1 MTELPATTRS
11 ARRFG
16 AFIGLAV
23 GVAGAFGLALWMML
37 SPTREQLLEQGL
49 KESRR
54 DPAVAERTLGRV
66 LRMSGGRDQN
76 AQIAL
81 CRLMV
86 RRQAFVEA
94 RELFAKLDL
103 VACRPD
109 LLLALGRDGLK
120 TEFREESWATLEEA
134 TRRGSRESVTACEL
148 LIADYGEWGQRQ
160 KQVAVATRLTELQP
174 DNPRNCVVLVELLT
188 SNGLEAEN
196 ETAIRAGLR
205 REFPVE
211 VRRTLQHSLV
221 QQLVNQGDAPTARI
235 ELAELYRL
243 DGASPRARGLEVYL
257 CRLDGNLDRALEIVN
272 AIVDEAPRLPFPR
285 FTRGVVLLDL
295 RRFAEAASDLEQVIA
310 LQPMD
315 APARFKLSEAYRG
328 LGREELAAENR
339 QAAERIVS
347 RQKQISTLLNSREQ
361 DPTNPQTYK
370 DLAAIY
376 EAMGDTQA
384 AANWHKWTARVDRRK

>member
-1 MTELPATTRS
+1 M
-11 ARRFG
+11 
-16 AFIGLAV
+16 GL
-23 GVAGAFGLALWMML
+23 GVAGAVGLALWMML
-37 SPTREQLLEQGL
+37 SPTRDQLLEQGL

-54 DPAVAERTLGRV
+54 DPVVAERTLGRV

-109 LLLALGRDGLK
+109 LLLALGRDGLN
-120 TEFREESWATLEEA
+120 TEFREESWAALEEA
-134 TRRGSRESVTACEL
+134 TRRGLRESVVACEL

-160 KQVAVATRLTELQP
+160 KQVGVATRLTELQP
-174 DNPRNCVVLVELLT
+174 DNPRNWVVLVELLT
-188 SNGLEAEN
+188 SSGLEAEN
-196 ETAIRAGLR
+196 EAAIRAALR

-221 QQLVNQGDAPTARI
+221 QQFVNQGDAKTART
-235 ELAELYRL
+235 ELTELVRL
-243 DGASPRARGLEVYL
+243 EGESPRARGLEVYL

-295 RRFAEAASDLEQVIA
+295 RRFEEAASDLEQVIA

-328 LGREELAAENR
+328 LGREELAAQHR
-339 QAAERIVS
+339 QTAERIVS

-384 AANWHKWTARVDRRK
+384 AANWHKWASRL

>member
-1 MTELPATTRS
+1 M
-11 ARRFG
+11 
-16 AFIGLAV
+16 GLGV
-23 GVAGAFGLALWMML
+23 GVAGTVAFALWMML
-37 SPTREQLLEQGL
+37 SPTRDQLLEQGL
-49 KESRR
+49 KEARR
-54 DPAVAERTLGRV
+54 DPVVAERTLGRV

-76 AQIAL
+76 ALIAL
-81 CRLMV
+81 CRLLV
-86 RRQAFVEA
+86 RRHAFVQA
-94 RELFAKLDL
+94 RELLAKLDL
-103 VACRPD
+103 AACRPD

-120 TEFREESWATLEEA
+120 TEFREESWAALEEA
-134 TRRGSRESVTACEL
+134 ARRDSRESVLACEL

-174 DNPRNCVVLVELLT
+174 DNPRNWVVLVELLT
-188 SNGLEAEN
+188 SSGLEAEN
-196 ETAIRAGLR
+196 EAAIRAALR

-211 VRRTLQHSLV
+211 ARRTLQHSLV
-221 QQLVNQGDAPTARI
+221 QQLVNQGDAKTART
-235 ELAELYRL
+235 ELAELVRL
-243 DGASPRARGLEVYL
+243 EGATLRTRGLEVYL
-257 CRLDGNLDRALEIVN
+257 CRLEGNLDRALEIVN

-295 RRFAEAASDLEQVIA
+295 RRFEEAASDLEQVIV

-328 LGREELAAENR
+328 LGREELAAQHR
-339 QAAERIVS
+339 QTAEQIVS

-384 AANWHKWTARVDRRK
+384 AANWHKWAARL

>member
-1 MTELPATTRS
+1 M
-11 ARRFG
+11 
-16 AFIGLAV
+16 GLGV
-23 GVAGAFGLALWMML
+23 GVAGTVAFALWMML
-37 SPTREQLLEQGL
+37 SPTRDQLLEQGL

-54 DPAVAERTLGRV
+54 DPVVAERTLGRV

-76 AQIAL
+76 ARIAL
-81 CRLMV
+81 CRLLV
-86 RRQAFVEA
+86 RRHAFVQA
-94 RELFAKLDL
+94 RELLAKLDL
-103 VACRPD
+103 AACRPD

-120 TEFREESWATLEEA
+120 TEFREESWAALEEA
-134 TRRGSRESVTACEL
+134 ARRNARESVLACEL

-174 DNPRNCVVLVELLT
+174 DNPRNWVVLVELLT
-188 SNGLEAEN
+188 SSGLEAEN
-196 ETAIRAGLR
+196 EAAIRAALR

-211 VRRTLQHSLV
+211 ARRTLQHSLV
-221 QQLVNQGDAPTARI
+221 QQLVNQGDAKTART
-235 ELAELYRL
+235 ELAELVRL
-243 DGASPRARGLEVYL
+243 EGATLRTRGLEVYL
-257 CRLDGNLDRALEIVN
+257 CRLEGNLDRALEIVN

-295 RRFAEAASDLEQVIA
+295 RRFEEAASDLEQVIA

-328 LGREELAAENR
+328 LGREELAAQHR
-339 QAAERIVS
+339 QTAEQIVS

-384 AANWHKWTARVDRRK
+384 AANWHKWAARF